1 MMATEREE
9 GAMGD
14 LRFGIN
20 VSPSAEPGS
29 DPVGNARR
37 AEELGFDFVSLNDHL
52 HATTP
57 RHEAWTLLTWIAAS
71 TDRVG
76 LLPRVLAL
84 PHRNPAVLAKMAET
98 LDRLSGGRL
107 VLGLGGGYADEEFR
121 ALGLGT
127 RTPGEKVDALEEG
140 VRVLRGVWSE
150 PFTFEGRFY
159 RTAGADIEPKPERPI
174 PIWLGTLGPR
184 ALDLTGRLADGW
196 IPSYENAPPER
207 VPELRDRILRSAEE
221 ADRDPA
227 ELTLVYNVAI
237 RVDPEPGSDPD
248 VLSGPPEHLAERLVS
263 FAGLGFGAFNLI
275 PEDGVPGQAERL
287 AREVLP
293 IVRAD
298 A

>member
-1 MMATEREE
+1 
-9 GAMGD
+9 MGE

-20 VSPSAEPGS
+20 VSPAAGPGT
-29 DPVGNARR
+29 DAVGDARR
-37 AEELGFDFVSLNDHL
+37 AEELGFDFVSVNDHL
-52 HATTP
+52 HGTAP
-57 RHEAWTLLTWIAAS
+57 RHETWTLLTWIAAS
-71 TDRVG
+71 TERVG
-76 LLPRVLAL
+76 VLPRVLAL
-84 PHRNPAVLAKMAET
+84 PYRNPAVLAKMAET

-107 VLGLGGGYADEEFR
+107 LLGLGGGYSDEEFR
-121 ALGLGT
+121 AFGLGT

-140 VRVLRGVWSE
+140 IEVLRGVWSE
-150 PFTFEGRFY
+150 RFTFEGRFY
-159 RTAGADIEPKPERPI
+159 RTEGADIEPKPERRI

-196 IPSYENAPPER
+196 VPSYENAPPER
-207 VPELRDRILRSAEE
+207 VPELRDRILRSAEGSG
-221 ADRDPA
+221 RDPA

-237 RVDPEPGSDPD
+237 RVEPEPGDDPE

-275 PEDGVPGQAERL
+275 PEGGGPGQAERL

-293 IVRAD
+293 MVRTD